1 VEQRLTEALGELV
14 FVCAAYTAYRALDAL
29 AATRRDRLKAERLAA
44 EAARLVVE
52 DLDAQESA
60 RREAA
65 IAHRILAGAGLL

>member
-29 AATRRDRLKAERLAA
+29 AVARRDRLKAERLAA

-52 DLDAQESA
+52 DLDRQERLEREDATA
-60 RREAA
+60 RS
-65 IAHRILAGAGLL
+65 ILAGAGLL